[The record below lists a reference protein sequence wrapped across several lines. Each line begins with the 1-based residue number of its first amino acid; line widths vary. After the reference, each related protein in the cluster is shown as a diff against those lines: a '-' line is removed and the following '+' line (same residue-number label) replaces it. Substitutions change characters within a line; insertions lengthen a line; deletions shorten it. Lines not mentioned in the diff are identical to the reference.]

1 MVTKKRSEN
10 NSPKKVSAYA
20 SSASYKNDRS
30 GYLNGAL
37 AKTRTTSKA
46 TGAELAQKRDGKR
59 KAGPLIIGKSF
70 SGLEGLGQ
78 DIETNR
84 MRFLPKSKGKKVI
97 ARSMALANLANSLSK
112 EV

>member
-1 MVTKKRSEN
+1 MVTRKRSGN

-20 SSASYKNDRS
+20 SSALYKNDRI

-37 AKTRTTSKA
+37 AKTRTTNKA

-59 KAGPLIIGKSF
+59 KAGTLIIGKSF

-78 DIETNR
+78 DIELNR
-84 MRFLPKSKGKKVI
+84 MDFFIK
-97 ARSMALANLANSLSK
+97 A
-112 EV
+112 

>member
-20 SSASYKNDRS
+20 SSASYKNDRI

-59 KAGPLIIGKSF
+59 KAGSLIIGKSF